1 VNESDFEGSI
11 VLEKL
16 ARIDSVDAF
25 VSAVDSEDYEKV
37 VELMETANID
47 HSEFVKVADKVLKK
61 TSKEPTMLSI
71 H

>member
-1 VNESDFEGSI
+1 MNEKDFEGSI

-25 VSAVDSEDYEKV
+25 MAAVDSDDHEKAV
-37 VELMETANID
+37 GLMRSANID
-47 HSEFVKVADKVLKK
+47 EDTIKIVLKK
-61 TSKEPTMLSI
+61 MSDPYDE

>member
-1 VNESDFEGSI
+1 MNESDFEGSI

-25 VSAVDSEDYEKV
+25 VSVVDSEDYEKA

-47 HSEFVKVADKVLKK
+47 ANSIKIVLKK
-61 TSKEPTMLSI
+61 MVDPYDE